1 MHAWW
6 KGLGLTEETGEF
18 RAEVRAVSI
27 EATERGIGV
36 SELVEKLLQGIDADV
51 LEDIGL
57 RE

>member
-1 MHAWW
+1 
-6 KGLGLTEETGEF
+6 LGLTEETGEF